1 MRRAAALAVALLCVL
16 PLHRLLTPER
26 NGPAGADA
34 LARADPLWGLTFW
47 GSVLVA
53 LVGLIGSVL
62 AHRRLVSAAGSAET
76 AAIPTG
82 ADVSGGA
89 AGAGRARTAT
99 VALVR
104 ALSRLAPSVFA
115 LGVAGLAAVLAGAV
129 ALGLQQRLL
138 TGVDE
143 MAALIHAR
151 YLAGGMLAGPPP
163 PSPEAW
169 LIPNMLVTDAGWVS
183 QYPPGHLLAWAA
195 FVLVGLRWAAGPL
208 LFAVMV
214 GLVAASF
221 DRLLPP
227 DRRAHGR
234 VAAVFLAMSPF
245 MLPLAAGSPS
255 HVTAGA
261 AGALALYAALRAAD
275 GRVSWA
281 LLAGAAVGMMVLSR
295 PWTGLVLGPT
305 LTLGVWL
312 ERGGLSL
319 TRRTVVPWIVG
330 GIPFALLLFAFNG
343 MLFGSPLTLGY
354 AALYGPAHG
363 LGFHADPWSFPY
375 GLREAVAFS
384 ASDVTQLGAMLLE
397 TPVSLVLVAA
407 VYLALAS
414 QLASGVSVVAAWALL
429 PVFAHALYWF
439 HAPRMHFEA
448 TPAWILFA
456 VLAVADAHERAGP
469 ALRAGVRWGVV
480 TTLLVA
486 ALALVPTRMRSHAW
500 PAETLTRITIPQGAA
515 AGALVFVH
523 AAWDERMAAMLQAS
537 GMRADSIQA
546 IVRRNDTCRLHEY
559 ALARLAGVPAASLPA
574 IDGEQTQA
582 PADGLAGLQTPRGS
596 MVWRGEGAPWPE
608 ACVRELMA
616 DRFGS
621 VALAPLLWQGDLPGL
636 EEGAPMFV
644 RDLGPARNEV
654 VLASF
659 PGRLPQVLAYPAMTG
674 GPPLLA
680 PYDEA
685 MATLWGGP

>member
-47 GSVLVA
+47 GSILVA
-53 LVGLIGSVL
+53 LVGLIGGVL
-62 AHRRLVSAAGSAET
+62 THRRLVGTAGSAET
-76 AAIPTG
+76 AAVPTG
-82 ADVSGGA
+82 AEVPGSA
-89 AGAGRARTAT
+89 AGPGRASALA

-104 ALSRLAPSVFA
+104 ALSQPTPRTFA

-151 YLAGGMLAGPPP
+151 YLAGGMLAGPML
-163 PSPEAW
+163 PSSEAW
-169 LIPNMLVTDAGWVS
+169 LIPNMLVTQAGWVS

-208 LFAVMV
+208 LFALMV

-227 DRRAHGR
+227 ERRTHGR
-234 VAAVFLAMSPF
+234 VAAVFLAVSPF

-281 LLAGAAVGMMVLSR
+281 LVAGAAVGGMVLAR

-312 ERGGLSL
+312 ERGGIALV
-319 TRRTVVPWIVG
+319 RRTVVPWIVG
-330 GIPFALLLFAFNG
+330 GIPFALLLFAFNSA
-343 MLFGSPLTLGY
+343 LFGSPLTLGY
-354 AALYGPAHG
+354 AALNGPAHG
-363 LGFHADPWSFPY
+363 LGLHADPWSFPY
-375 GLREAVAFS
+375 GLREAVAYS
-384 ASDVTQLGAMLLE
+384 ASDVTQFGAMLLE

-407 VYLALAS
+407 AYLALAS
-414 QLASGVSVVAAWALL
+414 RLASGVSVVAAWALL
-429 PVFAHALYWF
+429 PVFAQAIYWL

-448 TPAWILFA
+448 TPAWILLA

-469 ALRAGVRWGVV
+469 ALRAGVRWGVA

-486 ALALVPTRMRSHAW
+486 AVALVPTRMRSHAW
-500 PAETLTRITIPQGAA
+500 PAETLTRITIPEGAA
-515 AGALVFVH
+515 DGALVFVH
-523 AAWDERMAAMLQAS
+523 AAWDERLAAMLQAS

-574 IDGEQTQA
+574 IDGEQT
-582 PADGLAGLQTPRGS
+582 PTPPDGLAALQTPRGS
-596 MVWRGEGAPWPE
+596 VVWRGEGTPWPE

-636 EEGAPMFV
+636 EGGAPMFV
-644 RDLGPARNEV
+644 RDLGPARNEI

-659 PGRLPQVLAYPAMTG
+659 PGRMPQVLAYPAMTG

-685 MATLWGGP
+685 MATLWGRP